1 MASHSRSAARQL
13 RVGLLKVDT
22 ANRIASYAGSPL
34 DLYRAEYRLLEYFVR
49 NVDRVVTR
57 TELLQKV
64 WHPEFLTHTGV
75 AESHISRLRAT
86 LREAGAPKMLQTIRS
101 RGNPGYRFTNGAV
114 EPRKEPD

>member
-1 MASHSRSAARQL
+1 M
-13 RVGLLKVDT
+13 GLLKVDT
-22 ANRIASYAGSPL
+22 AGRTASYGSNPL

-57 TELLQKV
+57 AELLQKV

-86 LREAGAPKMLQTIRS
+86 LRQAGAPKMLQTIRA
-101 RGNPGYRFTNGAV
+101 GANTGYRFTSRTAV
-114 EPRKEPD
+114 GSPKAPE